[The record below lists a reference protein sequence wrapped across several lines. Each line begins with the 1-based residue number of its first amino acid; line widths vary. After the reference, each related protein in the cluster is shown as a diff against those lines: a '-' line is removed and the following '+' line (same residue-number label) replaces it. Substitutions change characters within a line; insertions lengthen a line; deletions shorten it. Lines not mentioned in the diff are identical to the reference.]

1 MKINIASNEIIH
13 FIGIGG
19 IGMSGLAQI
28 MNNMGFNI
36 QGSDL
41 NRNKNTDRLVRSR
54 IKVYFG
60 HHQKNL
66 NKATMIVISSAVKK
80 NNGELIAARHKKLS
94 IFKRGEMLANIVA
107 LKKNIVMVPVVAS
120 VLVGTFTGVK
130 YIVNLTDTINANQAE
145 IQQLKTMSIE
155 NVRRD
160 MAVLTDNVNTVIAK
174 LERAEGTWE
183 MAENLYEV
191 LADKVR
197 QMEYDIKDLN
207 REINY

>member
-1 MKINIASNEIIH
+1 
-13 FIGIGG
+13 
-19 IGMSGLAQI
+19 
-28 MNNMGFNI
+28 MNLV
-36 QGSDL
+36 DL
-41 NRNKNTDRLVRSR
+41 
-54 IKVYFG
+54 
-60 HHQKNL
+60 
-66 NKATMIVISSAVKK
+66 
-80 NNGELIAARHKKLS
+80 
-94 IFKRGEMLANIVA
+94 

-145 IQQLKTMSIE
+145 IQELKTMEVE
-155 NVRRD
+155 NIRRD
-160 MAVLTDNVNTVIAK
+160 MKVLTDNVNTVIAK

-183 MAENLYEV
+183 MAGNLYEV